1 MDQLPLD
8 VTAVPDVQRGN
19 EAIFIGR
26 AGNCE
31 IRAEDMA
38 EDAGTITNE
47 ILSRMGKRVQR
58 IVKND

>member
-1 MDQLPLD
+1 MDQLTLD
-8 VTAVPDVQRGN
+8 VTGVPDIQRGD

-26 AGNCE
+26 SGDCE

-47 ILSRMGKRVQR
+47 ILSRMGARVQR
-58 IVKND
+58 IVI